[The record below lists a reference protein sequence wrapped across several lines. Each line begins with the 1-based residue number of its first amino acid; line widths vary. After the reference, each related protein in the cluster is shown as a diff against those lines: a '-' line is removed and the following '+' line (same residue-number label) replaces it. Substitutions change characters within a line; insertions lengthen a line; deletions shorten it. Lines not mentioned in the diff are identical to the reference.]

1 MNPNFMKLGALRES
15 EGRSNNRKKI
25 LIADDSRAVR
35 QLLRMML
42 ERCIVCDVTE
52 AEDGQEAL
60 EMLQVRGF
68 DILITDIN
76 MPRMNGLSLIGRIRK
91 DLNLPI
97 PIIIVTTLGHE
108 EDRDAGLNLGA
119 NTYITKPI
127 NGSFLISTIN
137 GLIN

>member
-1 MNPNFMKLGALRES
+1 MNPHFMKHGASREP
-15 EGRSNNRKKI
+15 EGNGNGRKKI

-42 ERCIVCDVTE
+42 ERCIACEVTE
-52 AEDGQEAL
+52 AQDGQEAL
-60 EMLQVRGF
+60 ETLQVRAF

-76 MPRMNGLSLIGRIRK
+76 MPRMNGLSLIGRVRK

-97 PIIIVTTLGHE
+97 PIVIVTTLGHE

-127 NGSFLISTIN
+127 NGSFLVSTVN
-137 GLIN
+137 GLLN